1 MAGEFAF
8 EEVRALH
15 LRGHPLITSRRSGG
29 GGYTD
34 LVTVRDGKIW
44 GVGVIMEIRDVT
56 CNFHFLQHF
65 RCSEVE
71 CTAITQYTSETS
83 LNTIAKG
90 RDEENELFS
99 MKTCLCKCIEEIPN
113 EPD

>member
-1 MAGEFAF
+1 MGE
-8 EEVRALH
+8 
-15 LRGHPLITSRRSGG
+15 

-34 LVTVRDGKIW
+34 LVMVRGGKIW
-44 GVGVIMEIRDVT
+44 GGGGIMEIRDVT
-56 CNFHFLQHF
+56 RNFHFLQHF

-71 CTAITQYTSETS
+71 CTAITQYTSEAS
-83 LNTIAKG
+83 LNTIAKE

-113 EPD
+113 GLD